1 MNNSFEIVGHHWHNK
16 ISTQFKAM
24 QRYSINSPLVAV
36 RLSPS
41 PDGETAC
48 VMSSLPS
55 GAMVESSGP
64 SELGTGMIEVAWGHQ
79 RYAVFQRDLA
89 TRATLVQ
96 TAAVGD

>member
-1 MNNSFEIVGHHWHNK
+1 
-16 ISTQFKAM
+16 M
-24 QRYSINSPLVAV
+24 QRYSITTPLVAV

-41 PDGETAC
+41 PDGEIAG

-55 GAMVESSGP
+55 GAIVESSGS
-64 SELGTGMIEVAWGHQ
+64 SELGIDMIEVVWEYQ

-89 TRATLVQ
+89 TRATLVR

>member
-1 MNNSFEIVGHHWHNK
+1 
-16 ISTQFKAM
+16 M
-24 QRYSINSPLVAV
+24 QRYSITTPLVAV

-41 PDGETAC
+41 PDGEIAG

-55 GAMVESSGP
+55 GVIVESSGP
-64 SELGTGMIEVAWGHQ
+64 SELGNGMIEVVWEHQ
-79 RYAVFQRDLA
+79 RYAVFELDLV